1 MSNVIPFSE
10 LSRQH
15 KLNLLDHKRREFQ
28 EREIYLNR
36 LRKLLFQVEGQMR
49 QAEIEQMELY
59 HAVLDDFQLEVV
71 FPNWGDR
78 VGLQRLFKEHPA
90 LSDYHRIPGRT
101 AGPGRMLR
109 TPDETQR
116 NQPSDLK
123 TAKRADRMG
132 EASGQRIWGKIYY
145 KL

>member
-15 KLNLLDHKRREFQ
+15 KLHLLDHKRREFQ
-28 EREIYLNR
+28 ERELYLNR

-49 QAEIEQMELY
+49 QAEMEQIELY
-59 HAVLDDFQLEVV
+59 HVIIDEFQLDVP

-90 LSDYHRIPGRT
+90 LVTITRFLEDQLDAEGCFDRLTEMKKP
-101 AGPGRMLR
+101 
-109 TPDETQR
+109 
-116 NQPSDLK
+116 
-123 TAKRADRMG
+123 ADRTNP
-132 EASGQRIWGKIYY
+132 
-145 KL
+145 

>member
-1 MSNVIPFSE
+1 MSKVIPFSE

-15 KLNLLDHKRREFQ
+15 KLNLLEHKKREFQ
-28 EREIYLNR
+28 ERELYLNR

-59 HAVLDDFQLEVV
+59 HTVLDGFQLEVA

-90 LSDYHRIPGRT
+90 LVTITEFLEERLSPEECYDRLLKLKN
-101 AGPGRMLR
+101 AGP
-109 TPDETQR
+109 P
-116 NQPSDLK
+116 
-123 TAKRADRMG
+123 A
-132 EASGQRIWGKIYY
+132 
-145 KL
+145 

>member
-28 EREIYLNR
+28 DRETYLNR

-90 LSDYHRIPGRT
+90 LVTITEFLEERLAQEECYERL
-101 AGPGRMLR
+101 MKLK
-109 TPDETQR
+109 ETDQ
-116 NQPSDLK
+116 Q
-123 TAKRADRMG
+123 T
-132 EASGQRIWGKIYY
+132 
-145 KL
+145 

>member
-28 EREIYLNR
+28 ERELYLNR

-49 QAEIEQMELY
+49 QAEVEQVELY
-59 HAVLDDFQLEVV
+59 HGLLDEFQLTVE

-90 LSDYHRIPGRT
+90 LVTLTEFLEERLTPEDCYQRLVALKTPS
-101 AGPGRMLR
+101 
-109 TPDETQR
+109 TPD
-116 NQPSDLK
+116 
-123 TAKRADRMG
+123 
-132 EASGQRIWGKIYY
+132 
-145 KL
+145 

>member
-1 MSNVIPFSE
+1 MPVIQAEVNLTVGDEVAMSNVIPFSE

-15 KLNLLDHKRREFQ
+15 KLNLLDHKRREFR
-28 EREIYLNR
+28 EREMFLNR

-59 HAVLDDFQLEVV
+59 HAVLDDFQLEIV

-90 LSDYHRIPGRT
+90 LVTITEFLEERLTPEDCYNRLMKLKD
-101 AGPGRMLR
+101 AGP
-109 TPDETQR
+109 
-116 NQPSDLK
+116 QP
-123 TAKRADRMG
+123 
-132 EASGQRIWGKIYY
+132 
-145 KL
+145 

>member
-1 MSNVIPFSE
+1 MSKVIPFSE

-15 KLNLLDHKRREFQ
+15 KLNLLDHKRQEFQ

-90 LSDYHRIPGRT
+90 LVSITEFLEERQTSQECYERLMH
-101 AGPGRMLR
+101 
-109 TPDETQR
+109 
-116 NQPSDLK
+116 LK
-123 TAKRADRMG
+123 DTN
-132 EASGQRIWGKIYY
+132 SQT
-145 KL
+145 

>member
-15 KLNLLDHKRREFQ
+15 KLNLLDHKRREYQ
-28 EREIYLNR
+28 DRETYLNR

-59 HAVLDDFQLEVV
+59 HAVLDDFQIEVS

-90 LSDYHRIPGRT
+90 LVTITEYLEERLAPEECYGRLMKLKET
-101 AGPGRMLR
+101 A
-109 TPDETQR
+109 Q
-116 NQPSDLK
+116 K
-123 TAKRADRMG
+123 T
-132 EASGQRIWGKIYY
+132 
-145 KL
+145 

>member
-1 MSNVIPFSE
+1 MSKVIPFSE

-15 KLNLLDHKRREFQ
+15 KLNLLDHKRQEFQ
-28 EREIYLNR
+28 ERETYLNR

-90 LSDYHRIPGRT
+90 LVAITEFLEERLAPEECYERL
-101 AGPGRMLR
+101 M
-109 TPDETQR
+109 Q
-116 NQPSDLK
+116 LK
-123 TAKRADRMG
+123 DTKP
-132 EASGQRIWGKIYY
+132 QT
-145 KL
+145 

>member
-1 MSNVIPFSE
+1 MSKVIPFSE

-15 KLNLLDHKRREFQ
+15 KLNLLDHKRREYQ

-90 LSDYHRIPGRT
+90 LVSITEFLEERLASQECYERL
-101 AGPGRMLR
+101 MK
-109 TPDETQR
+109 
-116 NQPSDLK
+116 LK
-123 TAKRADRMG
+123 DT
-132 EASGQRIWGKIYY
+132 SP
-145 KL
+145 

>member
-15 KLNLLDHKRREFQ
+15 KLNLLDHKRREYQ
-28 EREIYLNR
+28 DRELYLNR

-49 QAEIEQMELY
+49 QAEIEQIELY
-59 HAVLDDFQLEVV
+59 HAILDDFQIEVP

-90 LSDYHRIPGRT
+90 LVTISEYLEERLAPEECYNRLMKIKET
-101 AGPGRMLR
+101 ARQ
-109 TPDETQR
+109 D
-116 NQPSDLK
+116 
-123 TAKRADRMG
+123 
-132 EASGQRIWGKIYY
+132 
-145 KL
+145 

>member
-28 EREIYLNR
+28 ERESYLHR

-59 HAVLDDFQLEVV
+59 HAVLDDFQLEVA

-90 LSDYHRIPGRT
+90 LVTITEFLEERLAPEECYERLMKLKET
-101 AGPGRMLR
+101 GPQ
-109 TPDETQR
+109 T
-116 NQPSDLK
+116 
-123 TAKRADRMG
+123 
-132 EASGQRIWGKIYY
+132 
-145 KL
+145 

>member
-1 MSNVIPFSE
+1 MAMSKVIPFSE

-15 KLNLLDHKRREFQ
+15 KLNLLDHKRREYQ

-90 LSDYHRIPGRT
+90 LVSITDFLEERLASQECYERL
-101 AGPGRMLR
+101 MK
-109 TPDETQR
+109 
-116 NQPSDLK
+116 LK
-123 TAKRADRMG
+123 DT
-132 EASGQRIWGKIYY
+132 SPQT
-145 KL
+145 